1 MRLNTHIIIRI
12 LTVILLLTGVSGGG
26 NLAYAWSGSG
36 TSSDPYLIGSK
47 ADWNEFINRLGASF
61 SNKFNG
67 EYLKLTA
74 DIDVGGD
81 ITPAGDNGVNRDFK
95 GTFDGN
101 GHTLNVNCSGTGRFI
116 ALFRG
121 TYGAT
126 IKNLRVVGSI
136 HNTATSSSNN
146 DHENKFTAGL
156 VGHCQAG
163 TVIQN
168 CVISVTIISDI
179 SGDGSHGGIVGWIN
193 NATSEANRVRIE
205 NCLFNGKLLGEN
217 TYNCGGF
224 VGAGANDN
232 QRCEISH
239 CLFSPSEITMSPSG
253 SDTFSRCSNTTTPYS
268 CYTIAFGTT
277 PGDYPPTNANL
288 IADNLN
294 SSNPV
299 SGNTWE
305 VNEGGNVAYLSTFN
319 KKVDI
324 TGWISGSTAG
334 TSSSNP
340 YLDIFGGNGVTYEY
354 KDYTAADGTY
364 ITTPPT
370 SAGHY
375 YVRATDPFGFRNIKD
390 FYVYDP
396 PTPNKSLIYNGTDQD
411 LLTVPNIE
419 KGSYMFKVDAGWGP
433 STPKGQAARTYTINY
448 YIRSS
453 ESNYKDIGSKE
464 SPIGSFEVT
473 IAPKSL
479 GSEAIVLGESTY
491 IYDGTEKKPSVTVKD
506 GNTTINSD
514 FYNVSY
520 SNHINAGTAT
530 VTVTDKDGGNYV
542 VNGTKEFTI
551 TPKTVSNPTITL
563 SETSYVY
570 DDNPKTPSVTVKDG
584 NNVIPPSE
592 YSVTY
597 SNNKNAGTATVTV
610 KDNENGNYTVSGST
624 TFSITPE
631 QLTVTVTA
639 NDLYYNYEEQNL
651 VTGSLSGSGSLGGCH
666 IYYSLD
672 DTNYSTNV
680 PKGKEAKTYTVYYH
694 VLADGN
700 HMNQSKK
707 TVNVTIKGKKVDTP
721 TIQISPSTFT
731 YDRNPKTPD
740 VTVYDGN
747 YLISSSEYTVSYSN
761 NTNAGTTATVTV
773 TDIEGGNY
781 VVNGTKT
788 FTINPKEVS
797 SPTVEIPATTYT
809 GSPLKPT
816 VTVKDGDTVIDPS
829 EYTVSYSNNVNVEDV
844 PVVTITD
851 KDGGNYAVNG
861 TGTFQIVKAAPTYTA
876 PAAKDLTYNMNVQE
890 LINPGSTNHGTFEY
904 STDGTNFTTSTT
916 GLVGTDAKDYLIYY
930 RLIGDSNHNDVGNAP
945 AAPLTLTVTI
955 KPKPVSSPE
964 ILISPDVYNY
974 DGTAKQPTVT
984 VRDGGTVIP
993 TTEYSVIYE
1002 NNTNAG
1008 TATVNLQDNPDGNY
1022 TVSGSKNFSIIAQ
1035 APTVTPPT
1043 PISGLTYNTNM
1054 QNLVL
1059 VGTAVGG
1066 TMEYSLDGTNYSIA
1080 IPQGQDAKQY
1090 AVYYRVKGDGNH
1102 TDRESVLIYVT
1113 ISPKTVS
1120 APAINLDPA
1129 SFTYDGTEKK
1139 PAVTVKDGNTVIP
1152 ASEYAVDY
1160 SNNVNV
1166 GTGSVVISDNTGGN
1180 YIVSG
1185 STTFAIL
1192 AAGSGITPPVAKTDL
1207 VYNSEAQVLV
1217 TAGSATGGTMY
1228 YGLSRSSYS
1237 TEVPTGKDAKTYTV
1251 YYKVIGDSN
1260 HEDTEVGSVDVTI
1273 APKTLS
1279 TPEIILTP
1287 STFTYDGTAKEP
1299 SVMVKDGETIVPA
1312 AEYTIEYSDNTAA
1325 GSGVVTLKDNEGGNY
1340 IVGGSA
1346 TFTISGADPGVTP
1359 PTAKTGLVYN
1369 TQLQPLVTAGI
1380 VVGGVMEYSLDG
1392 TNYSDDIPQG
1402 KDAQQYE
1409 VFYRVKGDENHGNKE
1424 AASLMA
1430 TISAKT
1436 LTSPTIILGTTS
1448 YVFDGK
1454 EKEPGVTVKDGE
1466 VVVAASEYTVEY
1478 SDNINVGTAKAIVRD
1493 KEGGNYIVNGT
1504 KDFTI
1509 VNANADITPP
1519 TAKGDLV
1526 YNGAEQ
1532 QLVTAGSVKGGS
1544 MEYSLDNTT
1553 FTTEIPTGMNAK
1565 DYKVYYRVKGDPN
1578 YSDESATALTVTI
1591 SPKTLTEPNIILT
1604 PSSFIFD
1611 GKEKTPT
1618 VTVKDGEM
1626 VIEASEYT
1634 VTFTD
1639 NTSAGVATVTITD
1652 KEGGNYII
1660 SGTNYFSIFSA
1671 VAGVTFPEVKSGLVY
1686 NGAEQELVTAGSAKG
1701 GTMEYSLDNK
1711 KYDTK
1716 IPTGTN
1722 AKQYTVYFKVV
1733 GDDNHESMEAQSMI
1747 VTISPKSIDA
1757 PVIELSETIYTYDGT
1772 AKEPDVTVKDGE
1784 RVIDP
1789 SEYGK
1794 TYSDNTNVGTAKV
1807 TITDKEGGNYVV
1819 NGTQTFN
1826 IVAAGTGVIPPT
1838 ARTGLVYNGRVQNL
1852 IVGGSAEG
1860 GTMKYSLD
1868 KNVFTTDIPTG
1879 IDAKQ
1884 YTVYYRVDGDENHSD
1899 SDSGSVDVTISPK
1912 TVNEPSIILE
1922 PANFIYDGAEKTP
1935 TVTINDGE
1943 TVIPASEYTVTYSN
1957 NTEAGVGIVTIT
1969 DNNGGN
1975 YSVNGTANFSIISA
1989 VAGVTLPEAI
1999 SGLVYNG
2006 AKQELV
2012 KAGSSVGGTMEYST
2026 DGKSFS
2032 TKIPTGIDA
2041 KQYTVYF
2048 RILGDDNHASVDPVS
2063 MIARISAKT
2072 VSNPVVELSPSVVV
2086 YNGKEQEPTVTL
2098 KDEDIGTEIPA
2109 SEYIVSYSNN
2119 INIGTANITITD
2131 NPGGNYSVNMTTTFT
2146 IYDPNIGFKAP
2157 RPISGLVYN
2166 GKAQDLLVA
2175 GTATEGV
2182 LQYSLDGKTYSTAIP
2197 EGTNAATYTV
2207 WYRVLDPTGNVKK
2220 GPETFS
2226 VTISPKSILI
2236 SATFT
2241 GLSTQS
2247 IPALTVV
2254 DEQDNA
2260 LLKDDYI
2267 VTYKDS
2273 QGMEVT
2279 PTNGQLPE
2287 GDYEIIVRPT
2297 GNYSGLSISTTFHV
2311 RGALSFVFTIQS
2323 DLVTVCLPYG
2333 RAVPDDYE
2341 VYYFD
2346 RVEDDGT
2353 PLFKRILL
2361 KQLKAGEPY
2370 ILHYVG
2376 TSAGTRAS
2384 RQLDLSPSNPALVDL
2399 STPIAQMMIGG
2410 YVFTG
2415 IYDDMTNQKGVA
2427 EGAYI
2432 LQADNTWQA
2441 TASSKPADASKV
2453 YLEAFHA
2460 YLRHRDRSTDS
2471 PTINVKMSPST
2482 TAINGIIL
2490 EDEDGEQMWY
2500 DLNGRRIDHPQKGVN
2515 ILRTSTGKTRK
2526 VVIR

>member
-1 MRLNTHIIIRI
+1 M
-12 LTVILLLTGVSGGG
+12 
-26 NLAYAWSGSG
+26 YAWSGSG
-36 TSSDPYLIGSK
+36 TSSNPYLIGSK
-47 ADWNEFINRLGASF
+47 ADWDEFRNRLSANN

-74 DIDVGGD
+74 DIDIGGD
-81 ITPAGDNGVNRDFK
+81 ITPTGSDFY
-95 GTFDGN
+95 GTFDGD
-101 GHTLNVNCSGTGRFI
+101 GHTLKVNCSGTGRYI

-136 HNTATSSSNN
+136 HNTATSSSNI

-168 CVISVTIISDI
+168 CVISVTITSDI

-193 NATSEANRVRIE
+193 NASSEANRVRIE
-205 NCLFNGKLLGEN
+205 NCLFNGKLLGPN
-217 TYNCGGF
+217 TNNCGGF
-224 VGAGANDN
+224 VGAGTNNN
-232 QRCEISH
+232 QKCEISH
-239 CLFSPSEITMSPSG
+239 CLFSPSEITMKTDG
-253 SDTFSRCSNTTTPYS
+253 SATFSRCSNTTTPYS
-268 CYTIAFGTT
+268 CYTIAFGTAQGSDAST
-277 PGDYPPTNANL
+277 TGANQ

-294 SSNPV
+294 TANPV

-340 YLDIFGGNGVTYEY
+340 YNPYLDIFGGNGVTYEY

-364 ITTPPT
+364 TTTAPI

-396 PTPNKSLIYNGTDQD
+396 PTPNKSLTYNGTDQY
-411 LLTVPNIE
+411 LLRAPSIDN
-419 KGSYMFKVDAGWGP
+419 GSYMYKIVDGAGWGS
-433 STPKGQAARTYTINY
+433 STPKGQAARTYTIYY
-448 YIRSS
+448 YI
-453 ESNYKDIGSKE
+453 ESNSWKYNNIGSKD

-506 GNTTINSD
+506 GNTTIISD

-542 VNGTKEFTI
+542 VSGTKEFTI
-551 TPKTVSNPTITL
+551 NPKEVSNPTITL

-570 DDNPKTPSVTVKDG
+570 DGNPKTPSVTVKDG

-592 YSVTY
+592 YSVSY
-597 SNNKNAGTATVTV
+597 SDNTNAGTATVTV
-610 KDNENGNYTVSGST
+610 
-624 TFSITPE
+624 
-631 QLTVTVTA
+631 
-639 NDLYYNYEEQNL
+639 
-651 VTGSLSGSGSLGGCH
+651 
-666 IYYSLD
+666 
-672 DTNYSTNV
+672 
-680 PKGKEAKTYTVYYH
+680 
-694 VLADGN
+694 
-700 HMNQSKK
+700 
-707 TVNVTIKGKKVDTP
+707 
-721 TIQISPSTFT
+721 
-731 YDRNPKTPD
+731 
-740 VTVYDGN
+740 
-747 YLISSSEYTVSYSN
+747 
-761 NTNAGTTATVTV
+761 
-773 TDIEGGNY
+773 
-781 VVNGTKT
+781 
-788 FTINPKEVS
+788 
-797 SPTVEIPATTYT
+797 
-809 GSPLKPT
+809 
-816 VTVKDGDTVIDPS
+816 
-829 EYTVSYSNNVNVEDV
+829 
-844 PVVTITD
+844 TD

-861 TGTFQIVKAAPTYTA
+861 TGTFLIVKAAPTYTA

-993 TTEYSVIYE
+993 TSEYTVEYQD
-1002 NNTNAG
+1002 NVNAG
-1008 TATVNLQDNPDGNY
+1008 SAKVVIKDNPKGNY
-1022 TVSGSKNFSIIAQ
+1022 DISGSASFTIIAQ
-1035 APTVTPPT
+1035 QPGVTPPT
-1043 PISGLTYNTNM
+1043 PISGLIYNAKQ
-1054 QNLVL
+1054 QNLIM

-1066 TMEYSLDGTNYSIA
+1066 TMEYSLDGTNFSTA
-1080 IPQGQDAKQY
+1080 IPKGQDAKQY
-1090 AVYYRVKGDGNH
+1090 AVYYRVKGDDNH
-1102 TDRESVLIYVT
+1102 EDREAVTIYAT

-1120 APAINLDPA
+1120 APLISL
-1129 SFTYDGTEKK
+1129 SSSLLVYDGNEKK
-1139 PAVTVKDGNTVIP
+1139 PDVTVKDGQTVIP
-1152 ASEYAVDY
+1152 
-1160 SNNVNV
+1160 
-1166 GTGSVVISDNTGGN
+1166 
-1180 YIVSG
+1180 
-1185 STTFAIL
+1185 
-1192 AAGSGITPPVAKTDL
+1192 
-1207 VYNSEAQVLV
+1207 
-1217 TAGSATGGTMY
+1217 
-1228 YGLSRSSYS
+1228 
-1237 TEVPTGKDAKTYTV
+1237 
-1251 YYKVIGDSN
+1251 
-1260 HEDTEVGSVDVTI
+1260 
-1273 APKTLS
+1273 
-1279 TPEIILTP
+1279 
-1287 STFTYDGTAKEP
+1287 
-1299 SVMVKDGETIVPA
+1299 
-1312 AEYTIEYSDNTAA
+1312 
-1325 GSGVVTLKDNEGGNY
+1325 
-1340 IVGGSA
+1340 
-1346 TFTISGADPGVTP
+1346 
-1359 PTAKTGLVYN
+1359 
-1369 TQLQPLVTAGI
+1369 
-1380 VVGGVMEYSLDG
+1380 
-1392 TNYSDDIPQG
+1392 
-1402 KDAQQYE
+1402 
-1409 VFYRVKGDENHGNKE
+1409 
-1424 AASLMA
+1424 
-1430 TISAKT
+1430 
-1436 LTSPTIILGTTS
+1436 
-1448 YVFDGK
+1448 
-1454 EKEPGVTVKDGE
+1454 
-1466 VVVAASEYTVEY
+1466 ASEYTVEY
-1478 SDNINVGTAKAIVRD
+1478 SNNVDVGTGMVIIMD
-1493 KEGGNYIVNGT
+1493 KSGGNYIVNGST
-1504 KDFTI
+1504 TFQI
-1509 VNANADITPP
+1509 ISADAGITPP
-1519 TAKGDLV
+1519 TPKADLV
-1526 YNGAEQ
+1526 YTGSAQVLINEGKAE
-1532 QLVTAGSVKGGS
+1532 GGT
-1544 MEYSLDNTT
+1544 MEYSLDRTNYS
-1553 FTTEIPTGMNAK
+1553 TEAPIGTDAK
-1565 DYKVYYRVKGDPN
+1565 EYKVYYRVKGDAN
-1578 YSDESATALTVTI
+1578 HGDETATSLSVTI
-1591 SPKTLTEPNIILT
+1591 SPKVLSQAEIILA
-1604 PSSFIFD
+1604 PANFIYD
-1611 GKEKTPT
+1611 GTEKQPA
-1618 VTVKDGEM
+1618 VTVKDGDLK
-1626 VIEASEYT
+1626 VPASEYT
-1634 VTFTD
+1634 VKYSNNQKVGT
-1639 NTSAGVATVTITD
+1639 GTVTLVD
-1652 KEGGNYII
+1652 NDGGNYTV
-1660 SGTNYFSIFSA
+1660 SGTANFAIISA
-1671 VAGVTFPEVKSGLVY
+1671 VAGVTLPTAKADLVY
-1686 NGAEQELVTAGSAKG
+1686 NGAAQELITAGSAVG

-1711 KYDTK
+1711 KYSTK
-1716 IPTGTN
+1716 VPTGT
-1722 AKQYTVYFKVV
+1722 
-1733 GDDNHESMEAQSMI
+1733 
-1747 VTISPKSIDA
+1747 
-1757 PVIELSETIYTYDGT
+1757 
-1772 AKEPDVTVKDGE
+1772 
-1784 RVIDP
+1784 
-1789 SEYGK
+1789 
-1794 TYSDNTNVGTAKV
+1794 
-1807 TITDKEGGNYVV
+1807 
-1819 NGTQTFN
+1819 
-1826 IVAAGTGVIPPT
+1826 
-1838 ARTGLVYNGRVQNL
+1838 
-1852 IVGGSAEG
+1852 
-1860 GTMKYSLD
+1860 
-1868 KNVFTTDIPTG
+1868 
-1879 IDAKQ
+1879 DAKQ
-1884 YTVYYRVDGDENHSD
+1884 YNVYVRV
-1899 SDSGSVDVTISPK
+1899 I
-1912 TVNEPSIILE
+1912 
-1922 PANFIYDGAEKTP
+1922 
-1935 TVTINDGE
+1935 
-1943 TVIPASEYTVTYSN
+1943 
-1957 NTEAGVGIVTIT
+1957 
-1969 DNNGGN
+1969 
-1975 YSVNGTANFSIISA
+1975 
-1989 VAGVTLPEAI
+1989 
-1999 SGLVYNG
+1999 
-2006 AKQELV
+2006 
-2012 KAGSSVGGTMEYST
+2012 
-2026 DGKSFS
+2026 
-2032 TKIPTGIDA
+2032 
-2041 KQYTVYF
+2041 
-2048 RILGDDNHASVDPVS
+2048 GDDGHDSMDPVS

-2072 VSNPVVELSPSVVV
+2072 VSNPVVELSSSVVV

-2226 VTISPKSILI
+2226 VTISPKSVLI
-2236 SATFT
+2236 SATLT

-2260 LLKDDYI
+2260 LLKDDYV

-2297 GNYSGLSISTTFHV
+2297 GNYSGPSISTTFHV

>member
-1 MRLNTHIIIRI
+1 M
-12 LTVILLLTGVSGGG
+12 
-26 NLAYAWSGSG
+26 YALSGSG

-47 ADWNEFINRLGASF
+47 ADWDDFIQQL
-61 SNKFNG
+61 SNYNQFGGNF
-67 EYLKLTA
+67 LKLTA
-74 DIDVGGD
+74 DIDVGD
-81 ITPAGDNGVNRDFK
+81 KITPAGRDFY

-101 GHTLNVNCSGTGRFI
+101 GHTLKVNCSGTGRFI

-126 IKNLRVVGSI
+126 IKNLKVVGSI
-136 HNTATSSSNN
+136 HNTANWSDNS
-146 DHENKFTAGL
+146 DENKFTAGL
-156 VGHCQAG
+156 VGHCKAG

-168 CVISVTIISDI
+168 CVISVTITSNI
-179 SGDGSHGGIVGWIN
+179 SGDGSHGGIVGCVIS
-193 NATSEANRVRIE
+193 AAEKPIRIV
-205 NCLFNGKLLGEN
+205 NCLFNGKLLGPN
-217 TYNCGGF
+217 TNNCGGF
-224 VGAGANDN
+224 VGAGTNNN
-232 QRCEISH
+232 QKCEISH
-239 CLFSPSEITMSPSG
+239 CLFSPSEITMSTSG
-253 SDTFSRCSNTTTPYS
+253 SDTFSRCSNTTTTYS

-277 PGDYPPTNANL
+277 PGDYPLATDANL

-294 SSNPV
+294 TANPV

-319 KKVDI
+319 KKVDV

-334 TSSSNP
+334 TSSSNPYNP

-364 ITTPPT
+364 TTTAPI

-396 PTPNKSLIYNGTDQD
+396 PTPNKSLTYNGTDQY
-411 LLTVPNIE
+411 LLRAPSIDN
-419 KGSYMFKVDAGWGP
+419 GSYMFKIVDGAGWGS
-433 STPKGQAARTYTINY
+433 STPKGQAARTYTIYY
-448 YIRSS
+448 YI
-453 ESNYKDIGSKE
+453 ESNSWKYNNIGSKD

-479 GSEAIVLGESTY
+479 GSDAIVLGESTY

-506 GNTTINSD
+506 GNTTIISD

-542 VNGTKEFTI
+542 VSGTKEFTI
-551 TPKTVSNPTITL
+551 TPKEVSNPTITL
-563 SETSYVY
+563 SETIYVY
-570 DDNPKTPSVTVKDG
+570 DGNPKTPSVTVKDG

-592 YSVTY
+592 YSVSY
-597 SNNKNAGTATVTV
+597 SDNTNAGTATVTV
-610 KDNENGNYTVSGST
+610 TNKDGGNYVFSGINSFSFTINPKTVS
-624 TFSITPE
+624 
-631 QLTVTVTA
+631 
-639 NDLYYNYEEQNL
+639 N
-651 VTGSLSGSGSLGGCH
+651 
-666 IYYSLD
+666 
-672 DTNYSTNV
+672 
-680 PKGKEAKTYTVYYH
+680 
-694 VLADGN
+694 
-700 HMNQSKK
+700 
-707 TVNVTIKGKKVDTP
+707 P
-721 TIQISPSTFT
+721 TIELSETSYV
-731 YDRNPKTPD
+731 YDANPKTPS
-740 VTVYDGN
+740 VTVKDGN
-747 YLISSSEYTVSYSN
+747 NVIPPSEYSVSYSD
-761 NTNAGTTATVTV
+761 NTNAGTATVTV
-773 TDIEGGNY
+773 
-781 VVNGTKT
+781 
-788 FTINPKEVS
+788 
-797 SPTVEIPATTYT
+797 
-809 GSPLKPT
+809 
-816 VTVKDGDTVIDPS
+816 
-829 EYTVSYSNNVNVEDV
+829 
-844 PVVTITD
+844 TD

-1192 AAGSGITPPVAKTDL
+1192 AAGSGITPPLAKTDL

-1217 TAGSATGGTMY
+1217 TAGSATGGTMF
-1228 YGLSRSSYS
+1228 YGFSRSSYS

-1359 PTAKTGLVYN
+1359 PTAKTGLIYN

-1884 YTVYYRVDGDENHSD
+1884 YTVYYWVDGDENHSD

-2006 AKQELV
+2006 AKQELI

-2226 VTISPKSILI
+2226 VTISPKSVLI

-2287 GDYEIIVRPT
+2287 GDYEINVRPT
-2297 GNYSGLSISTTFHV
+2297 GNYSGPSISTTFHV

-2490 EDEDGEQMWY
+2490 EDEAGEQRWY
-2500 DLNGRRIDHPQKGVN
+2500 DLNGRRIDKPQKGVN
-2515 ILRTSTGKTRK
+2515 ILRTASGKTRK
-2526 VVIR
+2526 VVIK

>member
-12 LTVILLLTGVSGGG
+12 LTVILLLTNVSGGG
-26 NLAYAWSGSG
+26 NQVYAWSGSG

-47 ADWNEFINRLGASF
+47 ADWDDFFIQEL
-61 SNKFNG
+61 SNQNQFGGKF
-67 EYLKLTA
+67 LKLTA
-74 DIDVGGD
+74 DIDVED
-81 ITPAGDNGVNRDFK
+81 KITPAGRDFY

-101 GHTLNVNCSGTGRFI
+101 GHTLNVNCSGTGQFI

-136 HNTATSSSNN
+136 HNTANWSDNT
-146 DHENKFTAGL
+146 HQNKFTAGL
-156 VGHCQAG
+156 VGNCQAG
-163 TVIQN
+163 TLIQN
-168 CVISVTIISDI
+168 CVISVTITSDI
-179 SGDGSHGGIVGWIN
+179 NGDGYHGGIVGWISN
-193 NATSEANRVRIE
+193 TNDANRVRIE
-205 NCLFNGKLLGEN
+205 NCLFNGKLLGEK

-224 VGAGANDN
+224 VGAGAPNATQYCSID
-232 QRCEISH
+232 H
-239 CLFSPSEITMSPSG
+239 CLFSPSDITMMKTDG
-253 SDTFSRCSNTTTPYS
+253 SATFSRCPNTDFFYS
-268 CYTIAFGTT
+268 YYTKAFGTAQGIDAST
-277 PGDYPPTNANL
+277 TGANQITN
-288 IADNLN
+288 NLN
-294 SSNPV
+294 FSNPN
-299 SGNTWE
+299 SWE

-340 YLDIFGGNGVTYEY
+340 YMDIFGGNGVTYEY

-396 PTPNKSLIYNGTDQD
+396 PTPITSLIYNGTDQD

-419 KGSYMFKVDAGWGP
+419 KGSYMFKVDAGWGTP
-433 STPKGQAARTYTINY
+433 TPKGQAARTYTINY

-453 ESNYKDIGSKE
+453 ESNYKDIGSQE

-479 GSEAIVLGESTY
+479 GSESILLGESTY

-530 VTVTDKDGGNYV
+530 VTVTDKD
-542 VNGTKEFTI
+542 
-551 TPKTVSNPTITL
+551 
-563 SETSYVY
+563 
-570 DDNPKTPSVTVKDG
+570 
-584 NNVIPPSE
+584 
-592 YSVTY
+592 
-597 SNNKNAGTATVTV
+597 
-610 KDNENGNYTVSGST
+610 
-624 TFSITPE
+624 
-631 QLTVTVTA
+631 
-639 NDLYYNYEEQNL
+639 
-651 VTGSLSGSGSLGGCH
+651 
-666 IYYSLD
+666 
-672 DTNYSTNV
+672 
-680 PKGKEAKTYTVYYH
+680 
-694 VLADGN
+694 
-700 HMNQSKK
+700 
-707 TVNVTIKGKKVDTP
+707 
-721 TIQISPSTFT
+721 
-731 YDRNPKTPD
+731 
-740 VTVYDGN
+740 
-747 YLISSSEYTVSYSN
+747 
-761 NTNAGTTATVTV
+761 
-773 TDIEGGNY
+773 GGNY

-851 KDGGNYAVNG
+851 KDGGNYTVNG

-904 STDGTNFTTSTT
+904 GTDGTNFTTSTT

-993 TTEYSVIYE
+993 TSEYTVEYQD
-1002 NNTNAG
+1002 NVNAG
-1008 TATVNLQDNPDGNY
+1008 SAKVVIKDNPKGNY
-1022 TVSGSKNFSIIAQ
+1022 DISGSASFTIIAQ
-1035 APTVTPPT
+1035 QPGVTPPT
-1043 PISGLTYNTNM
+1043 PISGLIYNAKQ
-1054 QNLVL
+1054 QNLIM

-1066 TMEYSLDGTNYSIA
+1066 TMEYSLDGTNFSTA
-1080 IPQGQDAKQY
+1080 IPKGQDAKQY
-1090 AVYYRVKGDGNH
+1090 AVYYRVKGDDNH
-1102 TDRESVLIYVT
+1102 EDREAVTIYAT

-1120 APAINLDPA
+1120 APLISL
-1129 SFTYDGTEKK
+1129 SSSLLVYDGNEKK
-1139 PAVTVKDGNTVIP
+1139 PDVTVKDGQTVIP
-1152 ASEYAVDY
+1152 
-1160 SNNVNV
+1160 
-1166 GTGSVVISDNTGGN
+1166 
-1180 YIVSG
+1180 
-1185 STTFAIL
+1185 
-1192 AAGSGITPPVAKTDL
+1192 
-1207 VYNSEAQVLV
+1207 
-1217 TAGSATGGTMY
+1217 
-1228 YGLSRSSYS
+1228 
-1237 TEVPTGKDAKTYTV
+1237 
-1251 YYKVIGDSN
+1251 
-1260 HEDTEVGSVDVTI
+1260 
-1273 APKTLS
+1273 
-1279 TPEIILTP
+1279 
-1287 STFTYDGTAKEP
+1287 
-1299 SVMVKDGETIVPA
+1299 
-1312 AEYTIEYSDNTAA
+1312 
-1325 GSGVVTLKDNEGGNY
+1325 
-1340 IVGGSA
+1340 
-1346 TFTISGADPGVTP
+1346 
-1359 PTAKTGLVYN
+1359 
-1369 TQLQPLVTAGI
+1369 
-1380 VVGGVMEYSLDG
+1380 
-1392 TNYSDDIPQG
+1392 
-1402 KDAQQYE
+1402 
-1409 VFYRVKGDENHGNKE
+1409 
-1424 AASLMA
+1424 
-1430 TISAKT
+1430 
-1436 LTSPTIILGTTS
+1436 
-1448 YVFDGK
+1448 
-1454 EKEPGVTVKDGE
+1454 
-1466 VVVAASEYTVEY
+1466 ASEYTVEY
-1478 SDNINVGTAKAIVRD
+1478 SNNVDVGTGMVIIMD
-1493 KEGGNYIVNGT
+1493 KSGGNYIVNGST
-1504 KDFTI
+1504 TFQI
-1509 VNANADITPP
+1509 ISADAGVTPP
-1519 TAKGDLV
+1519 TPKADLV
-1526 YNGAEQ
+1526 YTGSAQVLINEGKAE
-1532 QLVTAGSVKGGS
+1532 GGT
-1544 MEYSLDNTT
+1544 MEYSLDRTNYS
-1553 FTTEIPTGMNAK
+1553 TEAPTGTDAK
-1565 DYKVYYRVKGDPN
+1565 EYKVYYRVKGDAN
-1578 YSDESATALTVTI
+1578 HGDETATSLSVTI
-1591 SPKTLTEPNIILT
+1591 SPKVLSQAEIILA
-1604 PSSFIFD
+1604 PANFIYD
-1611 GKEKTPT
+1611 GTEKQPA
-1618 VTVKDGEM
+1618 VTVKDGDLK
-1626 VIEASEYT
+1626 VPASEYT
-1634 VTFTD
+1634 VKYSNNQKVGT
-1639 NTSAGVATVTITD
+1639 GTVTLVD
-1652 KEGGNYII
+1652 NDGGNYTV
-1660 SGTNYFSIFSA
+1660 SGTANFAIISA
-1671 VAGVTFPEVKSGLVY
+1671 VAGVTLPTAKADLVY
-1686 NGAEQELVTAGSAKG
+1686 NGAAQELITAGSAVG

-1711 KYDTK
+1711 KYSTK
-1716 IPTGTN
+1716 VPTGT
-1722 AKQYTVYFKVV
+1722 
-1733 GDDNHESMEAQSMI
+1733 
-1747 VTISPKSIDA
+1747 
-1757 PVIELSETIYTYDGT
+1757 
-1772 AKEPDVTVKDGE
+1772 
-1784 RVIDP
+1784 
-1789 SEYGK
+1789 
-1794 TYSDNTNVGTAKV
+1794 
-1807 TITDKEGGNYVV
+1807 
-1819 NGTQTFN
+1819 
-1826 IVAAGTGVIPPT
+1826 
-1838 ARTGLVYNGRVQNL
+1838 
-1852 IVGGSAEG
+1852 
-1860 GTMKYSLD
+1860 
-1868 KNVFTTDIPTG
+1868 
-1879 IDAKQ
+1879 DAKQ
-1884 YTVYYRVDGDENHSD
+1884 YNVYVRV
-1899 SDSGSVDVTISPK
+1899 I
-1912 TVNEPSIILE
+1912 
-1922 PANFIYDGAEKTP
+1922 
-1935 TVTINDGE
+1935 
-1943 TVIPASEYTVTYSN
+1943 
-1957 NTEAGVGIVTIT
+1957 
-1969 DNNGGN
+1969 
-1975 YSVNGTANFSIISA
+1975 
-1989 VAGVTLPEAI
+1989 
-1999 SGLVYNG
+1999 
-2006 AKQELV
+2006 
-2012 KAGSSVGGTMEYST
+2012 
-2026 DGKSFS
+2026 
-2032 TKIPTGIDA
+2032 
-2041 KQYTVYF
+2041 
-2048 RILGDDNHASVDPVS
+2048 GDDGHDSMDPVS

-2072 VSNPVVELSPSVVV
+2072 VSNPVVELSSSVVV

-2119 INIGTANITITD
+2119 INIGTAHITITD

-2220 GPETFS
+2220 EPETFS
-2226 VTISPKSILI
+2226 VTISPKSVLI
-2236 SATFT
+2236 SATLT

-2260 LLKDDYI
+2260 LLKDDYV

-2297 GNYSGLSISTTFHV
+2297 GNYSGPSISTTFHV

>member
-1 MRLNTHIIIRI
+1 MRHHTHIIIRI
-12 LTVILLLTGVSGGG
+12 LFVILLLTNVSGGG

-47 ADWNEFINRLGASF
+47 ADWDQFRNKLSAN
-61 SNKFNG
+61 SNKFEG

-74 DIDVGGD
+74 DIDIGGD
-81 ITPAGDNGVNRDFK
+81 ITPTSSDFR

-101 GHTLNVNCSGTGRFI
+101 GHTLKVNCSGTGQFI

-136 HNTATSSSNN
+136 TNQATSSDYNQNRFS
-146 DHENKFTAGL
+146 AGL
-156 VGHCQAG
+156 VGNCQAG

-168 CVISVTIISDI
+168 CVISVTITSNI
-179 SGDGSHGGIVGWIN
+179 SGDGSHGGIVGCVIS
-193 NATSEANRVRIE
+193 AAEKPIRIV
-205 NCLFNGKLLGEN
+205 NCLFNGKLLGPN
-217 TYNCGGF
+217 TNNCGGF
-224 VGAGANDN
+224 VGAGTNN
-232 QRCEISH
+232 YQKCEISH
-239 CLFSPSEITMSPSG
+239 CLFSPSEITMKTDG
-253 SDTFSRCSNTTTPYS
+253 SATFSRCPNTDFFYS
-268 CYTIAFGTT
+268 YYTKAFGTAQGSDASIT
-277 PGDYPPTNANL
+277 GANQ
-288 IADNLN
+288 ITGYLN
-294 SSNPV
+294 TANPLSV
-299 SGNTWE
+299 NTWE

-319 KKVDI
+319 KKVDV

-364 ITTPPT
+364 TTTAPT

-396 PTPNKSLIYNGTDQD
+396 PTPITSLTYNGTDQN

-419 KGSYMFKVDAGWGP
+419 KGSYMFKIVDGAGWGP

-453 ESNYKDIGSKE
+453 ESNYKDIGSQD

-479 GSEAIVLGESTY
+479 GSDAIVLGESTY

-506 GNTTINSD
+506 GNTTIYSD

-542 VNGTKEFTI
+542 VNGTK
-551 TPKTVSNPTITL
+551 
-563 SETSYVY
+563 
-570 DDNPKTPSVTVKDG
+570 
-584 NNVIPPSE
+584 
-592 YSVTY
+592 
-597 SNNKNAGTATVTV
+597 
-610 KDNENGNYTVSGST
+610 
-624 TFSITPE
+624 
-631 QLTVTVTA
+631 
-639 NDLYYNYEEQNL
+639 
-651 VTGSLSGSGSLGGCH
+651 
-666 IYYSLD
+666 
-672 DTNYSTNV
+672 
-680 PKGKEAKTYTVYYH
+680 
-694 VLADGN
+694 
-700 HMNQSKK
+700 
-707 TVNVTIKGKKVDTP
+707 
-721 TIQISPSTFT
+721 
-731 YDRNPKTPD
+731 
-740 VTVYDGN
+740 
-747 YLISSSEYTVSYSN
+747 
-761 NTNAGTTATVTV
+761 
-773 TDIEGGNY
+773 
-781 VVNGTKT
+781 T

-797 SPTVEIPATTYT
+797 SPTVEIPATTYI

-851 KDGGNYAVNG
+851 KDGGNYTVNG

-904 STDGTNFTTSTT
+904 GTDGTNFTTSTT

-1102 TDRESVLIYVT
+1102 TDRDPVLIYVT

-1120 APAINLDPA
+1120 VPAINLDPA

-1192 AAGSGITPPVAKTDL
+1192 AAGSGITPPLAKTDL

-1359 PTAKTGLVYN
+1359 PTAKTGLIYN

-1884 YTVYYRVDGDENHSD
+1884 YTVYYWVDGDENHSD

-2006 AKQELV
+2006 AKQELI

-2226 VTISPKSILI
+2226 VTISPKSVLI
-2236 SATFT
+2236 SVTFT

-2273 QGMEVT
+2273 QGMKVT

-2297 GNYSGLSISTTFHV
+2297 GNYSGPSISTTFHV